1 MKKVLSKVG
10 LLTLLTVG
18 SMAGD
23 MYGSIGTALTTESGY
38 DSGVSAVATA
48 GMKLDKIMP
57 DFGVEVELSKTLVDT
72 SNSYYNGSEDHSI
85 LNVGAY
91 AVYYVKVPNSSFVI
105 KPRLGLN
112 YQNFSTSYSNTNDD
126 SWYRALNDAIDD
138 TFSGTYFSYG
148 VGVTYPLGN
157 LNLYADYTDEGLS
170 SNIGVGVG
178 MAF

>member
-23 MYGSIGTALTTESGY
+23 MYGSIGTAFTSVSGY

-57 DFGVEVELSKTLVDT
+57 NFGVEVELSKTLVDP
-72 SNSYYNGSEDHSI
+72 SMSFFGGSLDTSI
-85 LNVGAY
+85 LNVGTY
-91 AVYYVKVPNSSFVI
+91 AVYYVEVPNSSLVI

-112 YQNFSTSYSNTNDD
+112 YQNWTGSYSDD
-126 SWYRALNDAIDD
+126 GYIGNFDVAASDTAL
-138 TFSGTYFSYG
+138 SYG

-157 LNLYADYTDEGLS
+157 LNIYADYTDEGDS
-170 SNIGVGVG
+170 TNIGVGVG